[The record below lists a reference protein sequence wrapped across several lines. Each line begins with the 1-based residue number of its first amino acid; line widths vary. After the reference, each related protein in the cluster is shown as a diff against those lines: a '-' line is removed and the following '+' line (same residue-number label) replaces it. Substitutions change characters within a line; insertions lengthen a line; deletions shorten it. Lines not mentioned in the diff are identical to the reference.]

1 MSNFEQTQRTCR
13 SLKVA
18 TVPAH
23 MNAIM
28 PTSIVK
34 KNDCNHDD
42 VNLWLPKVALDKA
55 YRKDLGSKRLPGY
68 IVVADIK
75 SCVCFR

>member
-1 MSNFEQTQRTCR
+1 MSKFEQIQRTCR

-23 MNAIM
+23 MKAIM
-28 PTSIVK
+28 PTSRVK

-42 VNLWLPKVALDKA
+42 VNLWLPKAALDKA
-55 YRKDLGSKRLPGY
+55 YRKDLGSKCLPGY
-68 IVVADIK
+68 IVVANIK
-75 SCVCFR
+75 PCMRFR